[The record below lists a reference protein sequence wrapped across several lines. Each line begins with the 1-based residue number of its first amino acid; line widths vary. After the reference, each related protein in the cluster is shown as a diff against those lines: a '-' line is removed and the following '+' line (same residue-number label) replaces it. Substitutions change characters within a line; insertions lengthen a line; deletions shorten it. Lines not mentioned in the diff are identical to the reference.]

1 MVPLPPCKPIG
12 CSLLMPVY
20 VPASKQFSSVGVPL
34 SLQPQ
39 MTPTLGLLLA
49 FIVPAKTQPR
59 MVVAELLPCPMIPPA

>member
-1 MVPLPPCKPIG
+1 MVPAAFCKPMG

-20 VPASKQFSSVGVPL
+20 VPASKLFSSVGVAL

-39 MTPTLGLLLA
+39 MTPTLGLLLE

-59 MVVAELLPCPMIPPA
+59 MVVAELLP